1 MAPDCLM
8 SFAAPL
14 ISIPTERVEI
24 MVMAQPPRKGSG
36 AAERHRA
43 ALKSAGA
50 GFYLD
55 PTQHTFTSDDLLA
68 AKAPSAAAVGIVS
81 GLAATGVNQVVKQLG
96 DGK

>member
-1 MAPDCLM
+1 MKKVTMTQIIEKYTAGKASLND
-8 SFAAPL
+8 
-14 ISIPTERVEI
+14 TN
-24 MVMAQPPRKGSG
+24 
-36 AAERHRA
+36 A